1 MKSNVEFSEY
11 PSDPYERLNY
21 LMAKHRELDDE
32 ADSMSRKVRLTTTEQ
47 YRLQDIKRA
56 RLKARDQ
63 IEILRMKLARNTA

>member
-1 MKSNVEFSEY
+1 MKSNVESSEY
-11 PSDPYERLNY
+11 SNDPHERLNY

-32 ADSMSRKVRLTTTEQ
+32 ADSMSRRVRLTPAEQ

-63 IEILRMKLARNTA
+63 IEILRTKLDRNMV

>member
-1 MKSNVEFSEY
+1 MKSNVESIEY

-32 ADSMSRKVRLTTTEQ
+32 ADSMSRRVRLTPAEQ

-63 IEILRMKLARNTA
+63 IEVLRVKLDRDMA